1 MSDWI
6 RKWQNLK
13 ITDDNDFALDKD
25 YIILPLYQSSFS
37 SFFTRSYSN
46 DLLRK
51 TDLSCLTPNLHTV
64 WLIQP
69 SRRNILPKSFHK
81 ICRVNQMDI
90 RLNRMTIIQQQS
102 SFSGTGEGTFYH
114 TSGWK
119 SLKAIHWIEFSLS
132 YLKRRINLRI
142 NHLQNSD
149 PGIQAQGLLHFLQEK
164 ANLCHTP
171 NLSCWTIIPR

>member
-1 MSDWI
+1 MSRDTQ
-6 RKWQNLK
+6 RVATNQN
-13 ITDDNDFALDKD
+13 
-25 YIILPLYQSSFS
+25 SFS
-37 SFFTRSYSN
+37 SFFTRSNSN

-51 TDLSCLTPNLHTV
+51 TDLSCLTSNLHTV

-69 SRRNILPKSFHK
+69 SRRNILPKSFHT

-102 SFSGTGEGTFYH
+102 SFSGTDEGTFYH

-132 YLKRRINLRI
+132 YLKRSFSKDKPSAKFRTW
-142 NHLQNSD
+142 H
-149 PGIQAQGLLHFLQEK
+149 PGARTTALFTGKGQLVSHSESFMLDH
-164 ANLCHTP
+164 HT
-171 NLSCWTIIPR
+171 